1 MNHTLS
7 FLNSNKDELSFSLKK
22 SIFNLNQLNIPAL
35 GSLEDL
41 NHLEN
46 LFKSSSFIALI
57 KINNNLVG
65 FAIIMGSLSE
75 YSSPNFLYFKKKYND
90 FMYIDRIAISEKY
103 HRKGF
108 GSLIYKELY
117 NQSKNLG
124 IPLCCEVNTN
134 PINQQSLDFHKKL
147 EFSIIEEIS
156 FGKKTVAMM
165 VKN

>member
-1 MNHTLS
+1 MNYTLS
-7 FLNSNKDELSFSLKK
+7 FLSSNKGELSFLLKK

-41 NHLEN
+41 NHLKN
-46 LFKSSSFIALI
+46 LINSSSFIAII
-57 KINNNLVG
+57 KINNNLLG
-65 FAIIMGSLSE
+65 FAIVMGSLSE

-103 HRKGF
+103 QRKGF
-108 GSLIYKELY
+108 GSLIYNELY
-117 NQSKNLG
+117 NQSKNLV
-124 IPLCCEVNTN
+124 IPLCCEVNTK

-147 EFSIIEEIS
+147 GFSIIEEIS
-156 FGKKTVAMM
+156 FGKKIVAML

>member
-1 MNHTLS
+1 MI
-7 FLNSNKDELSFSLKK
+7 NKVKNIAKK
-22 SIFNLNQLNIPAL
+22 HV
-35 GSLEDL
+35 E
-41 NHLEN
+41 
-46 LFKSSSFIALI
+46 KV
-57 KINNNLVG
+57 INARRYLHANP
-65 FAIIMGSLSE
+65 SLSE

-124 IPLCCEVNTN
+124 IPLCCEVNTK

-156 FGKKTVAMM
+156 FGKKIVAML

>member
-7 FLNSNKDELSFSLKK
+7 FLSSNKDELSFSLKK
-22 SIFNLNQLNIPAL
+22 SIFNLNQLHLPSL
-35 GSLEDL
+35 GSLEGL
-41 NHLEN
+41 NHIEN
-46 LFKSSSFIALI
+46 LYNSSSFFALI

-65 FAIIMGSLSE
+65 LAIVMSTLSK
-75 YSSPNFLYFKKKYND
+75 YSSPNFLYFKNKYDD

-124 IPLCCEVNTN
+124 IPLCCEVNTK

-156 FGKKTVAMM
+156 FGKKIVAML
-165 VKN
+165 VKK

>member
-1 MNHTLS
+1 MNHTLC
-7 FLNSNKDELSFSLKK
+7 FLSSNKDELSFSLKK

-46 LFKSSSFIALI
+46 LFNSSSFIALI

-65 FAIIMGSLSE
+65 FAIIMNSLSE
-75 YSSPNFLYFKKKYND
+75 YSSPNYLYFKKKYND

-103 HRKGF
+103 NRKGF
-108 GSLIYKELY
+108 GSLIYNELY

-124 IPLCCEVNTN
+124 IPLCCEVNTK

-147 EFSIIEEIS
+147 EFLIIEEIS
-156 FGKKTVAMM
+156 FGKKIVAML
-165 VKN
+165 VKK

>member
-1 MNHTLS
+1 MNR
-7 FLNSNKDELSFSLKK
+7 K
-22 SIFNLNQLNIPAL
+22 SEKHI
-35 GSLEDL
+35 
-41 NHLEN
+41 
-46 LFKSSSFIALI
+46 
-57 KINNNLVG
+57 
-65 FAIIMGSLSE
+65 
-75 YSSPNFLYFKKKYND
+75 LYFKKKYDD

-108 GSLIYKELY
+108 GSLIYKELH

-124 IPLCCEVNTN
+124 ISLCCEVNTK

-156 FGKKTVAMM
+156 FGKKIVAML

>member
-7 FLNSNKDELSFSLKK
+7 FLSSNKDELSFSLKK

-46 LFKSSSFIALI
+46 LFNSSSFIALI

-124 IPLCCEVNTN
+124 IPLCCEVNTK

-156 FGKKTVAMM
+156 FGKKIVAMM

>member
-1 MNHTLS
+1 MNHTLC
-7 FLNSNKDELSFSLKK
+7 FLSSNKDELSFSLKK

-65 FAIIMGSLSE
+65 FAIIMSSLSE

-90 FMYIDRIAISEKY
+90 FIYIDRIAISEKY
-103 HRKGF
+103 NRKGF

-124 IPLCCEVNTN
+124 IPLCCEVNTK

-156 FGKKTVAMM
+156 FGKKIVAMLA
-165 VKN
+165 KK

>member
-1 MNHTLS
+1 MNYTLS

-35 GSLEDL
+35 GSLEDY
-41 NHLEN
+41 NHLKN
-46 LFKSSSFIALI
+46 LINSSSFIALI
-57 KINNNLVG
+57 KINNNLLG

-75 YSSPNFLYFKKKYND
+75 YSSPNFLYFKKKYKD

-103 HRKGF
+103 QRKGF
-108 GSLIYKELY
+108 GSLIYNELY
-117 NQSKNLG
+117 NQSINSG
-124 IPLCCEVNTN
+124 ISLCCEVNTK
-134 PINQQSLDFHKKL
+134 PLNQQSLDFHKKL

-156 FGKKTVAMM
+156 FGKKIVAML